1 MAIPPEP
8 LFAVLPQA
16 VSIVVG
22 EVTAVQNR
30 NDGLPSS
37 GKPPPSAPHKVG
49 SQVVTLGVTRV
60 LRGAP
65 ATELVVHK
73 PVGAYALRVGNHGA
87 FLLDGE
93 SPPTILGRYGP
104 DSYRLSD
111 IEAALSGKA

>member
-22 EVTAVQNR
+22 EVIAVQNR

-37 GKPPPSAPHKVG
+37 GKPPPGAPHQVG
-49 SQVVTLGVTRV
+49 SQVVTLKVTQV

-65 ATELVVHK
+65 VTELSVLK
-73 PVGAYALRVGNHGA
+73 PVGAYALRAGNHGP
-87 FLLDGE
+87 FLLDGQ

-104 DSYRLSD
+104 DGYRLSD
-111 IEAALSGKA
+111 IEAALT

>member
-22 EVTAVQNR
+22 EVIAVQNR
-30 NDGLPSS
+30 SDGLPSS
-37 GKPPPSAPHKVG
+37 GKPPPGAPHQVG
-49 SQVVTLGVTRV
+49 SQVVTLKVTQV

-65 ATELVVHK
+65 VTELVVRK
-73 PVGAYALRVGNHGA
+73 PVGAYGA

-111 IEAALSGKA
+111 IEAALT